1 MTGATARVVEGF
13 FSVEPD
19 ERGGGAIIP
28 SFDVGPL
35 SSTDTKPPV
44 ESGNPRSLVG
54 VGAGFFRLP
63 GRVKSEMRPG
73 LCFRP
78 SSSPSSAFLAAS
90 STLNDISFDVPRV
103 CLLICAAR
111 VILSSLLPIRTSR
124 IALRYPLLERSRSAT
139 ISAAVITLMVLLG
152 RSTPV
157 SSAFLISRPAA
168 CFVSRTAAGS
178 T

>member
-1 MTGATARVVEGF
+1 M
-13 FSVEPD
+13 
-19 ERGGGAIIP
+19 
-28 SFDVGPL
+28 
-35 SSTDTKPPV
+35 
-44 ESGNPRSLVG
+44 
-54 VGAGFFRLP
+54 P

-78 SSSPSSAFLAAS
+78 SSSPSSAFFAAS

-124 IALRYPLLERSRSAT
+124 IALLYPLLERSRSDT

-152 RSTPV
+152 RELRNALP
-157 SSAFLISRPAA
+157 
-168 CFVSRTAAGS
+168 
-178 T
+178 

>member
-1 MTGATARVVEGF
+1 MEGF

-19 ERGGGAIIP
+19 ERDGGAIIP

-78 SSSPSSAFLAAS
+78 SSSPSSAFFAAS

-152 RSTPV
+152 RELRNALP
-157 SSAFLISRPAA
+157 
-168 CFVSRTAAGS
+168 
-178 T
+178 